1 MAQNPYPHLGWNPVP
16 GVPAE
21 VGALQHKVS
30 TAATALRSCHQQIQK
45 LIGESSYWQGDA
57 AEAFRDALD
66 GELPTYI
73 KNAARS
79 LEKAAVQLK
88 NWDEHLTSNR
98 DLAQKYDDAAAEKK
112 TAVEH
117 AKSKHAQAAQ
127 HPDLKLAGQEYP
139 SQAEADAATER
150 LRAAERE
157 LNTATTELN
166 KANESYNDVITKAQT
181 LETTHA
187 DQAGTVAGELDGA
200 TDKLAPKEPGWLS
213 KAVDAIWNGIKAVGD
228 FLYEHAGTIGA
239 IAGLLALFPTPLTPL
254 FAGIAVV
261 ASAASM
267 THNLSD
273 PEFRDALMFKG
284 SGMEIFSAYASMAGD
299 TVGMIPGGSAL
310 AAAGR
315 EVADGVGLAGRIG
328 VGVTGAEKGAA
339 FCREIVPAFKS
350 NAVSE
355 VSEAWDAA
363 RTTASGSAKMMGAL
377 SAGGLNVGANM
388 MSSME
393 SLGVLPEEG
402 AGHNAAESTKA
413 AATAHDIAGL
423 FGWL

>member
-1 MAQNPYPHLGWNPVP
+1 MAENPYPHLGWNPVP

-30 TAATALRSCHQQIQK
+30 TAATALRSCHHQIQQ

-57 AEAFRDALD
+57 AEAFREALD

-79 LEKAAVQLK
+79 LEKAAAQLK
-88 NWDEHLTSNR
+88 NWDEHLSSNR
-98 DLAQKYDDAAAEKK
+98 DLARKYDDAAAEKK
-112 TAVEH
+112 EAVAR
-117 AKSKHAQAAQ
+117 AKAAHAQAAQ
-127 HPDLKLAGQEYP
+127 HPDLKLAGQEFP

-150 LRAAERE
+150 LRAAERN
-157 LNTATTELN
+157 LNTAAGELN
-166 KANESYNDVITKAQT
+166 KANESYNDVMSKAQV

-187 DQAGTVAGELDGA
+187 DQAGTVAKELDGA

-213 KAVDAIWNGIKAVGD
+213 KAVDAIWDGIKAVGD

-261 ASAASM
+261 ASATSM

-273 PEFRDALMFKG
+273 PKFRDALMFKG

-315 EVADGVGLAGRIG
+315 EVAEGVGLAGRLG
-328 VGVTGAEKGAA
+328 VGVSNAEKGAA

-350 NAVSE
+350 SAATE

-363 RTTASGSAKMMGAL
+363 RATAGGSAKMMGAI
-377 SAGGLNVGANM
+377 SAGGLNVGANV

-402 AGHNAAESTKA
+402 ANHNAAESTKA

-423 FGWL
+423 LGWL

>member
-1 MAQNPYPHLGWNPVP
+1 MAVNPYPHLGWNPVP
-16 GVPAE
+16 GVPGE

-30 TAATALRSCHQQIQK
+30 AAATALRSCHHQIQQ

-79 LEKAAVQLK
+79 LEKAATQLK
-88 NWDEHLTSNR
+88 NWDEHLSSNR
-98 DLAQKYDDAAAEKK
+98 DLARKYDDAAAEKK
-112 TAVEH
+112 EAVAR
-117 AKSKHAQAAQ
+117 AKAAHAQAAE
-127 HPDLKLAGQEYP
+127 HPDLKLAGQEFP

-150 LRAAERE
+150 LRAAER
-157 LNTATTELN
+157 NFNAAATELN

-187 DQAGTVAGELDGA
+187 DQAGTVAKELDGA

-213 KAVDAIWNGIKAVGD
+213 KAVDAIWDGIKAVGD

-239 IAGLLALFPTPLTPL
+239 IAGLLALFPTPLSPL

-261 ASAASM
+261 ASATSM
-267 THNLSD
+267 TKNLSD
-273 PEFRDALMFKG
+273 PKFRDALLFKG

-315 EVADGVGLAGRIG
+315 EVAEGVGLAGRLG
-328 VGVTGAEKGAA
+328 VGVSNAEKGAA
-339 FCREIVPAFKS
+339 FFREIVPAFKS
-350 NAVSE
+350 NAASE
-355 VSEAWDAA
+355 VSEAWEAA
-363 RTTASGSAKMMGAL
+363 RATAGGSAKMMGAI
-377 SAGGLNVGANM
+377 SAGGLNVGANV

-423 FGWL
+423 LGWL

>member
-1 MAQNPYPHLGWNPVP
+1 MATNPYAHLGWNPVP
-16 GVPAE
+16 GVPGE
-21 VGALQHKVS
+21 VGALQRKVTS
-30 TAATALRSCHQQIQK
+30 AATALRNCHNQLEK

-57 AEAFRDALD
+57 ADAFRDAID

-79 LEKAAVQLK
+79 LEKASSQLRI
-88 NWDEHLTSNR
+88 WDDHLSANR

-112 TAVEH
+112 SAVES
-117 AKSKHAQAAQ
+117 AKAHHAQAQ
-127 HPDLKLAGQEYP
+127 SHPDLKLAGQEYP
-139 SQAEADAATER
+139 SQADADAATAR
-150 LRAAERE
+150 LRAAERS
-157 LNTATTELN
+157 LNEATTQLN
-166 KANESYNDVITKAQT
+166 HANQAYSDVITKAHT
-181 LETTHA
+181 LETTHG
-187 DQAGTVAGELDGA
+187 DQARTVAKELDGA

-213 KAVDAIWNGIKAVGD
+213 KAVNAIWDGIKAVGE

-239 IAGLLALFPTPLTPL
+239 IAGLLALFPTPLAPL

-267 THNLSD
+267 TKNLSD
-273 PEFRDALMFKG
+273 PKFRDALMFKG

-315 EVADGVGLAGRIG
+315 EVAEGVSLAGRLG
-328 VGVTGAEKGAA
+328 VGVSNAEKGAA
-339 FCREIVPAFKS
+339 FFKEIVPAFKS

-355 VSEAWDAA
+355 VSGAWQAA
-363 RTTASGSAKMMGAL
+363 RETASGSAKMMGAI

-402 AGHNAAESTKA
+402 AGHNTAESTKA

>member
-1 MAQNPYPHLGWNPVP
+1 MATNPYVHLGWNPVP
-16 GVPAE
+16 GVPGE
-21 VGALQHKVS
+21 VGALQRKVTS
-30 TAATALRSCHQQIQK
+30 AATALRSCHNQIEK
-45 LIGESSYWQGDA
+45 LIGESSYWEGDA
-57 AEAFRDALD
+57 AEAFREALD

-79 LEKAAVQLK
+79 LEKAAVQLRS
-88 NWDEHLTSNR
+88 WDSHLTSNR
-98 DLAQKYDDAAAEKK
+98 DLARKYDDAAGEKK
-112 TAVEH
+112 AAAER
-117 AKSKHAQAAQ
+117 AKSHRAQAAQ
-127 HPDLKLAGQEYP
+127 HPDLKLADQEYP

-150 LRAAERE
+150 LRAAEGN
-157 LNTATTELN
+157 LNAATSELN
-166 KANESYNDVITKAQT
+166 KANESYSDVITKAKT

-187 DQAGTVAGELDGA
+187 DQAGSVAKELDDA

-213 KAVDAIWNGIKAVGD
+213 KAVDAIWEGIKAVGE

-239 IAGLLALFPTPLTPL
+239 IAGLLALFPTPLAPL

-267 THNLSD
+267 SKNLSD
-273 PEFRDALMFKG
+273 DKFLDALAFEG

-299 TVGMIPGGSAL
+299 FVGMVPGGQAL
-310 AAAGR
+310 SAAGR
-315 EVADGVGLAGRIG
+315 EVAGGLNLAGRLG
-328 VGVTGAEKGAA
+328 VSVSNAEKGAA
-339 FCREIVPAFKS
+339 FFREIVPAFKTS
-350 NAVSE
+350 ASGE

-363 RTTASGSAKMMGAL
+363 RETAGGSAKMMGAV

-402 AGHNAAESTKA
+402 TGHNFAESTKA